1 MRNPVKHF
9 YEFGHFRLDKEK
21 RRLLKDGE
29 PLQLSPKAIE
39 ALLVLVQNAG
49 KLLERDDLMR
59 AVWAESFVEDANLTV
74 AISNLRKAL
83 SQNGD
88 SAEYI
93 ETIPR
98 VGYRFVAEV
107 REIAEEQAPL
117 IVEKY
122 TLSRTLIEEEFLNE
136 EPENAATSVS
146 TQRSARKNLVSA
158 QLRRPVVLALTLLS
172 IVILGIGS
180 TVYFKR
186 FIGTTTLAAHSA
198 RVKGIRSIAVLPPRA
213 IGNVPD
219 NETLSMGMA
228 DALITRLGSVRK
240 LTVRPT
246 SSVSRLVGGNDDPLE
261 VGRSLGVD
269 AVLEGSLQRENGR
282 VRVTL
287 RMIST
292 VDGKQLWSGNF
303 EEAASDIFKL
313 QDSVSQQVAGI
324 LFSDLSRYEAAQLR
338 KTQTTNQ
345 EAYAAYV
352 KGNYFWSKRG
362 RESAKSQ
369 EYYRRA
375 IELDSSFAEAYV
387 GLATIDA
394 TSSMPSPEAEAL
406 IEKALQLND
415 SLADAHATK
424 GLIAMFH
431 HWNWNEAAKEL
442 DRAIEIDPN
451 SVAAHHWKGVYF
463 SVLGRID
470 EAKVEMHKALDL
482 DPTSMIIMADIGQ
495 LHYFA
500 HEYDQ
505 AAEYCNRALA
515 LDPSFEVAHYYLY
528 DIYRAKA
535 MEREAITHLAEG
547 ENSGASPEQLQ
558 RVKEL
563 YVKWGLR
570 AVLRHRIDDYLN
582 PDAPGPRMHSVKI
595 VQDHLSLGETEEALH
610 ELRHT
615 LDKPT
620 FLLPFINIDPIY
632 DPIRNQPAFQS
643 LLQRMNLR

>member
-1 MRNPVKHF
+1 MPNQVKHF
-9 YEFGHFRLDKEK
+9 YEFGSFRLDKEK

-29 PLQLSPKAIE
+29 PLHLSPKAIE

-49 KLLERDDLMR
+49 RLLERDDLMR

-83 SQNGD
+83 NQNGD

-117 IVEKY
+117 VVEKY
-122 TLSRTLIEEEFLNE
+122 TISRTLIEEEFLNE
-136 EPENAATSVS
+136 EPENVATISA
-146 TQRSARKNLVSA
+146 QRSARKNLVSA
-158 QLRRPVVLALTLLS
+158 QLRRPFILTLTLS
-172 IVILGIGS
+172 AFVILGVSS

-186 FIGTTTLAAHSA
+186 IVGTTTLAAHSA
-198 RVKGIRSIAVLPPRA
+198 SAKGIRSIAVLPPRA
-213 IGNVPD
+213 IGNIED
-219 NETLSMGMA
+219 NEALSLGMA

-246 SSVSRLVGGNDDPLE
+246 SSVSRFVGGNNDPLE

-282 VRVTL
+282 IRVTL

-303 EEAASDIFKL
+303 EEAAEDIFKL
-313 QDSVSQQVAGI
+313 QDSVSQQVGDI
-324 LFSDLSRYEAAQLR
+324 LFSDLSRAEAAQLR

-375 IELDSSFAEAYV
+375 IELDNSFAEAYV

-394 TSSMPSPEAEAL
+394 TNSIPSPEAEAL
-406 IEKALQLND
+406 IERALQLNE

-431 HWNWNEAAKEL
+431 HWNWNEAEKEL
-442 DRAIEIDPN
+442 DRAIELDPN

-505 AAEYCNRALA
+505 AAEYCNRALV
-515 LDPSFEVAHYYLY
+515 LDPSFEIAHYYLY
-528 DIYRAKA
+528 DIYRAKG
-535 MEREAITHLAEG
+535 MEHEALVHLVEG
-547 ENSGASPEQLQ
+547 ENSGAAPEQLQ
-558 RVKEL
+558 RAKEL
-563 YVKWGLR
+563 YVKWGLSGL
-570 AVLRHRIDDYLN
+570 LRHRIDDYLN
-582 PDAPGPRMHSVKI
+582 PDVPGPKMHSVKI
-595 VQDHLSLGETEEALH
+595 VQDYLALGETEEALH
-610 ELRHT
+610 ELRHL
-615 LDKPT
+615 LDKPN
-620 FLLPFINIDPIY
+620 FLEPFINIDPIY

-643 LLQRMNLR
+643 LLERMNLR